1 MLSLVV
7 ILLSSYICGSLAF
20 SLWAGLLLRGVDLRT
35 VGSGNLG
42 ATNVLRTLGWK
53 AAVPVLLLDMAKGM
67 VPVALLAKLRVD
79 GTPLPFGL
87 TPFWVSLLA
96 GVAAIAGHMW
106 TPFARF
112 RGGKGVATATG
123 VFAAVAPLPTIC
135 SFLLFGVVTAM
146 SRFVSLGSIVAA
158 LALLPLLVFLH
169 PRHAPLA
176 PLLIIAV
183 PLVSLIVWK
192 HRTNIRRLREG
203 TESKIVIASREGA
216 RG

>member
-7 ILLSSYICGSLAF
+7 ILLLSYVCGSLAF
-20 SLWAGLLLRGVDLRT
+20 SLWAGRALKGIDLRT

-53 AAVPVLLLDMAKGM
+53 AALPVLLLDMVKGAI
-67 VPVALLAKLRVD
+67 PVALIARLRVD

-87 TPFWVSLLA
+87 TPFWVSMLA

-106 TPFARF
+106 TPFAGF

-123 VFAAVAPLPTIC
+123 VFAAVAPWPTLC
-135 SFLLFGVVTAM
+135 SFLLFGVVTAI

-158 LALLPLLVFLH
+158 VALLPFLVFLH
-169 PRHAPLA
+169 PRQA
-176 PLLIIAV
+176 PLLPLLVIAI

-192 HRTNIRRLREG
+192 HRTNIRRLRAG
-203 TESKIVIASREGA
+203 TETKIVLAPRTDA
-216 RG
+216 